1 MTTREKGDRQ
11 ISCVNICGRS
21 WEKEIFENHCSLLQG
36 LLQVW
41 IYSLFIHRKWLIGY
55 ILKYDCSSLKLFCMT
70 SCPKWLRIHLL
81 PLMGVCSFF
90 FFFFLNST
98 FSSLRSLG
106 LSSMPQRIPLKLPNF
121 SYSCFYC
128 VWCTSFASSLL
139 EIITLAPKVAVFLT
153 SSRTRLCTGSF
164 SLLEK
169 KKKKAEWENESGFSS
184 SLL

>member
-1 MTTREKGDRQ
+1 MTVALL
-11 ISCVNICGRS
+11 SCFVWLPVQSDWEFIYFHS
-21 WEKEIFENHCSLLQG
+21 WEFAVS
-36 LLQVW
+36 
-41 IYSLFIHRKWLIGY
+41 
-55 ILKYDCSSLKLFCMT
+55 
-70 SCPKWLRIHLL
+70 
-81 PLMGVCSFF
+81 F

-169 KKKKAEWENESGFSS
+169 KKKGRMRKWVRFFIILAVMTTEEILEQTGEDEKQWTVWFFFTHLRHQVLQLHTDRNQPP
-184 SLL
+184 LTIVW